1 LTPYFSR
8 GYYQNNWL
16 IKCLS
21 VFSLFFPALERE
33 REREREREER
43 KKERKKER
51 RKKRKEI
58 GYQSSFLSAQL
69 ISIIQAKGCY
79 SVSYSFGDGLKTK
92 FHFFTKIKGRE
103 KKKANRLD
111 KKNNEITSVH
121 SLKRV
126 RRRPQKSSLKVIV

>member
-1 LTPYFSR
+1 MPVSIFS
-8 GYYQNNWL
+8 
-16 IKCLS
+16 I
-21 VFSLFFPALERE
+21 FSSTRE

-43 KKERKKER
+43 KKKKERKKER
-51 RKKRKEI
+51 KKEKERKEI

>member
-33 REREREREER
+33 RERR
-43 KKERKKER
+43 KKEE
-51 RKKRKEI
+51 KKRKEI

>member
-1 LTPYFSR
+1 MTPYFSR

-33 REREREREER
+33 RERR
-43 KKERKKER
+43 KKEE
-51 RKKRKEI
+51 KKRKEI